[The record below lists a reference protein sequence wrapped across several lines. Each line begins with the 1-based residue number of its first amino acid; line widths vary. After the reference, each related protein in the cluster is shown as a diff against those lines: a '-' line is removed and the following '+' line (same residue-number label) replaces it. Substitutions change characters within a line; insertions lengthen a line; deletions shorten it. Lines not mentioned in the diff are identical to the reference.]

1 MAEEKAPDALAGL
14 GGLGSGLADA
24 IMTQARALEVE
35 FESMK
40 DFKNRVDDL
49 LDKLDGSQADD
60 KKLAH
65 GTLPDGALGHG
76 FGEAEALHKT
86 YSTVH
91 TQLQNLSKGLA
102 GQIEA
107 LGIAILTAGKGYGG
121 VDAETEARMRAI
133 VAQAKKDYVPERD
146 PLVKEKEKEKA
157 AQPAPTGERKDG
169 RTKL

>member
-1 MAEEKAPDALAGL
+1 MAEESAPGLLGL
-14 GGLGSGLADA
+14 GGIGAGVADA
-24 IMTQARALEVE
+24 ILAQAKALEVE

-40 DFKNRVDDL
+40 DFKNRVDEL
-49 LDKLDGSQADD
+49 LDKLDGSQAAD

-65 GTLPDGALGHG
+65 TTLPDGVLGHG
-76 FGEAEALHKT
+76 FAEADALHKT

-133 VAQAKKDYVPERD
+133 VAQAKKDYVPDRD
-146 PLVKEKEKEKA
+146 PLVKEKEKEEA
-157 AQPAPTGERKDG
+157 AQPTPTGEGKTG
-169 RTKL
+169 KGKI

>member
-1 MAEEKAPDALAGL
+1 MAEESAPGLLGL
-14 GGLGSGLADA
+14 GNINAGMADA
-24 IMTQARALEVE
+24 IMAQAKALEVE

-40 DFKNRVDDL
+40 EFKNRVDEL
-49 LDKLDGSQADD
+49 LDKLDGSQAAD

-65 GTLPDGALGHG
+65 TTLPDGALGHG
-76 FGEAEALHKT
+76 FAEAEALHKA

-107 LGIAILTAGKGYGG
+107 LGIAILTAGKGYGN

-133 VAQAKKDYVPERD
+133 VAQAKKDYVPDRD
-146 PLVKEKEKEKA
+146 PEKQQQE
-157 AQPAPTGERKDG
+157 AQHGSTGNG
-169 RTKL
+169 PGGI

>member
-1 MAEEKAPDALAGL
+1 M
-14 GGLGSGLADA
+14 ADA
-24 IMTQARALEVE
+24 IMAQARALEVE

-40 DFKNRVDDL
+40 DFKNRVDEL
-49 LDKLDGSQADD
+49 LDKLDGSQAAD

-65 GTLPDGALGHG
+65 STLPDGALGHG
-76 FGEAEALHKT
+76 FAEADALHKT

-133 VAQAKKDYVPERD
+133 VAQAKKDYVADRD
-146 PLVKEKEKEKA
+146 PVAKEKA
-157 AQPAPTGERKDG
+157 AQQAQQAQQGSADEKKNG
-169 RTKL
+169 KGGI